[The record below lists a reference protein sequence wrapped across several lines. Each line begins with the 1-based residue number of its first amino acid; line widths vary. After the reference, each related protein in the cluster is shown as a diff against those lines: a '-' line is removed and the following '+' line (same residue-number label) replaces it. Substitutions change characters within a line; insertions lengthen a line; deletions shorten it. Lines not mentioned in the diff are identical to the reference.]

1 MKRRLVLLTACLL
14 IFLTACSGEE
24 EMKSSSS
31 MDEAEIVS
39 SEPAESQEEIK
50 EEKTVLKLEINGEE
64 FTASLEENST
74 VDALCELLKKGP
86 LTLTMSD
93 YANMEKGADLGTALP
108 RNDQPMNTRPGDIIL
123 YQGRT
128 LVIYYDT
135 NSWSLTPIGK
145 IKNVDESTLRQA
157 LGTGD
162 VSVTLWLEE

>member
-1 MKRRLVLLTACLL
+1 
-14 IFLTACSGEE
+14 
-24 EMKSSSS
+24 MKSSSS

-93 YANMEKGADLGTALP
+93 YANMEKGADLGAALP
-108 RNDQPMNTRPGDIIL
+108 RNDQPMNTHPGDIIL

>member
-1 MKRRLVLLTACLL
+1 
-14 IFLTACSGEE
+14 
-24 EMKSSSS
+24 

-74 VDALCELLKKGP
+74 VDALSELLKKGP

-93 YANMEKGADLGTALP
+93 YANMEKGADLGAALP

-145 IKNVDESTLRQA
+145 IENVDEDALREA

>member
-1 MKRRLVLLTACLL
+1 
-14 IFLTACSGEE
+14 
-24 EMKSSSS
+24 MKSSSS

-74 VDALCELLKKGP
+74 VDALSELLKKGP

-93 YANMEKGADLGTALP
+93 YANMEKGADLGAALP

-145 IKNVDESTLRQA
+145 IENVDEDALREA

>member
-1 MKRRLVLLTACLL
+1 
-14 IFLTACSGEE
+14 
-24 EMKSSSS
+24 MKSSSS

-93 YANMEKGADLGTALP
+93 YANMEKGADLGTTLP